1 SVCYLFF
8 SVLEKVIN
16 ARKSKDESIYHD

>member
-1 SVCYLFF
+1 CYLFF

>member
-1 SVCYLFF
+1 LFF

>member
-1 SVCYLFF
+1 VCYLFF

>member
-1 SVCYLFF
+1 

>member
-1 SVCYLFF
+1 FF